1 MAETLGS
8 LVDKLS
14 IKNLRIWHLD
24 EALEQKNVSDYAQ
37 LKARRDLADKQR
49 QNLVNE
55 INDFLVSA
63 FKGEVCIRDEKI
75 KLYAN
80 TNVSSS
86 ESIKKLGEA
95 VSELSIRNIK
105 LWHCE
110 DEVRRTDLADV
121 EIVKIKRKI
130 DTTNQERNDQMDKVD
145 EILQIQFHL
154 DLIFNHVLSIF
165 FLKIF
170 IHLNLVIGIS
180 PIFPCSFYSVIYWLL
195 IKKLSLKTFP

>member
-24 EALEQKNVSDYAQ
+24 EALEQKNASDYAE

-95 VSELSIRNIK
+95 VSELAIRNIK

-121 EIVKIKRKI
+121 EIVKIKRRI
-130 DTTNQERNDQMDKVD
+130 DTTNQERNDLMDKVD
-145 EILQIQFHL
+145 EILQIE
-154 DLIFNHVLSIF
+154 SEE
-165 FLKIF
+165 KKK
-170 IHLNLVIGIS
+170 S
-180 PIFPCSFYSVIYWLL
+180 SRSVIL
-195 IKKLSLKTFP
+195 

>member
-24 EALEQKNVSDYAQ
+24 EALEQKNASDYGE

-63 FKGEVCIRDEKI
+63 LKGEVCIRDEKI

-86 ESIKKLGEA
+86 DSIKKLGEA
-95 VSELSIRNIK
+95 VSELAFRNIK

-121 EIVKIKRKI
+121 EIVKIKRRI
-130 DTTNQERNDQMDKVD
+130 DTTNQERNDLMDKVD
-145 EILQIQFHL
+145 EILQIE
-154 DLIFNHVLSIF
+154 SE
-165 FLKIF
+165 
-170 IHLNLVIGIS
+170 
-180 PIFPCSFYSVIYWLL
+180 
-195 IKKLSLKTFP
+195 KKKKP

>member
-24 EALEQKNVSDYAQ
+24 EALEQKNASDYSE

-49 QNLVNE
+49 KNLVNE

-86 ESIKKLGEA
+86 DSIKKLGEA
-95 VSELSIRNIK
+95 VSELAFRNIK

-121 EIVKIKRKI
+121 EIVKIKRRI
-130 DTTNQERNDQMDKVD
+130 DTTNQERNDLMDKVD
-145 EILQIQFHL
+145 EILQIE
-154 DLIFNHVLSIF
+154 SEE
-165 FLKIF
+165 
-170 IHLNLVIGIS
+170 
-180 PIFPCSFYSVIYWLL
+180 
-195 IKKLSLKTFP
+195 KKKS

>member
-24 EALEQKNVSDYAQ
+24 EALEQKNTSDYAE
-37 LKARRDLADKQR
+37 LKAKRDLADKQR
-49 QNLVNE
+49 QTLVNE

-86 ESIKKLGEA
+86 DSIKKLGEA
-95 VSELSIRNIK
+95 VSELAFRNIK

-121 EIVKIKRKI
+121 EIVKIKRRI
-130 DTTNQERNDQMDKVD
+130 DTTNQERNDLMDKVD
-145 EILQIQFHL
+145 EILQTE
-154 DLIFNHVLSIF
+154 SEE
-165 FLKIF
+165 
-170 IHLNLVIGIS
+170 
-180 PIFPCSFYSVIYWLL
+180 
-195 IKKLSLKTFP
+195 KKKS

>member
-24 EALEQKNVSDYAQ
+24 EALEEKNASKLISSAYAE

-86 ESIKKLGEA
+86 DSIKKLGEA
-95 VSELSIRNIK
+95 VSELAFRNIK

-121 EIVKIKRKI
+121 EIVKIKRRI
-130 DTTNQERNDQMDKVD
+130 DTTNQERNDLMDKVD
-145 EILQIQFHL
+145 EILQIE
-154 DLIFNHVLSIF
+154 SEE
-165 FLKIF
+165 
-170 IHLNLVIGIS
+170 
-180 PIFPCSFYSVIYWLL
+180 
-195 IKKLSLKTFP
+195 KKES

>member
-24 EALEQKNVSDYAQ
+24 EALEQKNASDYSE

-75 KLYAN
+75 KMYAN

-86 ESIKKLGEA
+86 DSIKKLGEA
-95 VSELSIRNIK
+95 VSELAFRNIK

-121 EIVKIKRKI
+121 EIVKIKRRI
-130 DTTNQERNDQMDKVD
+130 DTTNQERNDLMDKVD
-145 EILQIQFHL
+145 EILQIE
-154 DLIFNHVLSIF
+154 SEE
-165 FLKIF
+165 
-170 IHLNLVIGIS
+170 
-180 PIFPCSFYSVIYWLL
+180 
-195 IKKLSLKTFP
+195 KKKP

>member
-24 EALEQKNVSDYAQ
+24 EALEQKNASDYSE

-86 ESIKKLGEA
+86 DSIKKLGEA
-95 VSELSIRNIK
+95 VSELAIRNIK

-121 EIVKIKRKI
+121 EIVKIKRRI
-130 DTTNQERNDQMDKVD
+130 DTTNQERNDLMDKVY
-145 EILQIQFHL
+145 EILQSQ
-154 DLIFNHVLSIF
+154 SEE
-165 FLKIF
+165 
-170 IHLNLVIGIS
+170 
-180 PIFPCSFYSVIYWLL
+180 
-195 IKKLSLKTFP
+195 KKES

>member
-24 EALEQKNVSDYAQ
+24 EALEQKNTSDYAE
-37 LKARRDLADKQR
+37 LKAKRDLADKQR
-49 QNLVNE
+49 KNLVNE

-63 FKGEVCIRDEKI
+63 FKAEVCIRDEKI

-86 ESIKKLGEA
+86 DSIKKLGEA
-95 VSELSIRNIK
+95 VSELAFRNIK

-121 EIVKIKRKI
+121 EIVKIKRRI
-130 DTTNQERNDQMDKVD
+130 DTTNQERNDLMDKVD
-145 EILQIQFHL
+145 EILQIE
-154 DLIFNHVLSIF
+154 SEE
-165 FLKIF
+165 
-170 IHLNLVIGIS
+170 
-180 PIFPCSFYSVIYWLL
+180 
-195 IKKLSLKTFP
+195 KKKS

>member
-24 EALEQKNVSDYAQ
+24 EALEQKNASDYSE

-86 ESIKKLGEA
+86 DSIKKLGEA
-95 VSELSIRNIK
+95 VSELAFRNIK

-121 EIVKIKRKI
+121 EIVKIKRRI
-130 DTTNQERNDQMDKVD
+130 DTTNQERNDLMDKVD
-145 EILQIQFHL
+145 EILQIE
-154 DLIFNHVLSIF
+154 SEE
-165 FLKIF
+165 
-170 IHLNLVIGIS
+170 
-180 PIFPCSFYSVIYWLL
+180 
-195 IKKLSLKTFP
+195 KKKS

>member
-24 EALEQKNVSDYAQ
+24 EALEQKNTSDYAE
-37 LKARRDLADKQR
+37 LKAKRDLADKQR
-49 QNLVNE
+49 RNLVNE

-86 ESIKKLGEA
+86 DSIKKLGEA
-95 VSELSIRNIK
+95 VSELAFRNIK

-110 DEVRRTDLADV
+110 DEVRRTDLEDV
-121 EIVKIKRKI
+121 EIVKIKRRI
-130 DTTNQERNDQMDKVD
+130 DTTNQERNDLMDKVD
-145 EILQIQFHL
+145 EILQIE
-154 DLIFNHVLSIF
+154 SEE
-165 FLKIF
+165 
-170 IHLNLVIGIS
+170 
-180 PIFPCSFYSVIYWLL
+180 
-195 IKKLSLKTFP
+195 KKKS

>member
-24 EALEQKNVSDYAQ
+24 EALEQKNTSDSAE
-37 LKARRDLADKQR
+37 LKAKRDLADKQR

-86 ESIKKLGEA
+86 DSIKKLGEA
-95 VSELSIRNIK
+95 VSELAFRNIK

-110 DEVRRTDLADV
+110 DEVRRTDLADA
-121 EIVKIKRKI
+121 EIVKIKRRI
-130 DTTNQERNDQMDKVD
+130 DTTNQERNDLMDKVD
-145 EILQIQFHL
+145 EILQIESEEK
-154 DLIFNHVLSIF
+154 NKS
-165 FLKIF
+165 
-170 IHLNLVIGIS
+170 
-180 PIFPCSFYSVIYWLL
+180 
-195 IKKLSLKTFP
+195 

>member
-24 EALEQKNVSDYAQ
+24 EALEEKNASKLISSAYAE

-63 FKGEVCIRDEKI
+63 LKGEVCIRDEKI

-86 ESIKKLGEA
+86 DSIKKLGEA
-95 VSELSIRNIK
+95 VSELAIRNIK

-130 DTTNQERNDQMDKVD
+130 DTTNQERNDLMDKVD
-145 EILQIQFHL
+145 EILQIQ
-154 DLIFNHVLSIF
+154 SEE
-165 FLKIF
+165 
-170 IHLNLVIGIS
+170 
-180 PIFPCSFYSVIYWLL
+180 
-195 IKKLSLKTFP
+195 KKGS

>member
-24 EALEQKNVSDYAQ
+24 EALEQKNASDYSE

-86 ESIKKLGEA
+86 DSIKKLGEA
-95 VSELSIRNIK
+95 VSELAIRNIK

-121 EIVKIKRKI
+121 EIVKIKRRI
-130 DTTNQERNDQMDKVD
+130 DTTNQERNDLMDKVD
-145 EILQIQFHL
+145 EILQSQ
-154 DLIFNHVLSIF
+154 SEE
-165 FLKIF
+165 
-170 IHLNLVIGIS
+170 
-180 PIFPCSFYSVIYWLL
+180 
-195 IKKLSLKTFP
+195 KKKS